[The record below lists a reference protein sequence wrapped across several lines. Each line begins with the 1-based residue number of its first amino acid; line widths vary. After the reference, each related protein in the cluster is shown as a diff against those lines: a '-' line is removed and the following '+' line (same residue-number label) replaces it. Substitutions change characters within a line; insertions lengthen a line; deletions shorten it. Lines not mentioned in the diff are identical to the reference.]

1 MRNIKRLRWPRGR
14 TRFLTQEERQRLL
27 TACTESDTRYLYP
40 LVVLALSTGARQ
52 MELLTLTWSQ
62 VDFEQKVLR
71 LLDTKNGTA
80 RVLPMTGRALELMR
94 DHFRVRC
101 ADTTLVFP
109 GKSGRTPVRLRT
121 AWETAVRRA
130 GLTDFTFHDLRHTFA
145 SYLAMQG
152 ASLRKIADAL
162 GHKTLAMVMRYSHL
176 TEAHTRSVVER
187 MNRAVFGE

>member
-1 MRNIKRLRWPRGR
+1 M
-14 TRFLTQEERQRLL
+14 RFLTQEERQRLL
-27 TACTESDTRYLYP
+27 TGCTESDTRYLYP
-40 LVVLALSTGARQ
+40 LVVLALSTGSRQ

-80 RVLPMTGRALELMR
+80 CVLPLTGRALELMR
-94 DHFRVRC
+94 DHFRVRR

-109 GKSGRTPVRLRT
+109 GKIGRTPVRLRT

-130 GLTDFTFHDLRHTFA
+130 DLTDFTFHDLRHTFA

-152 ASLRKIADAL
+152 ASLREIADAL